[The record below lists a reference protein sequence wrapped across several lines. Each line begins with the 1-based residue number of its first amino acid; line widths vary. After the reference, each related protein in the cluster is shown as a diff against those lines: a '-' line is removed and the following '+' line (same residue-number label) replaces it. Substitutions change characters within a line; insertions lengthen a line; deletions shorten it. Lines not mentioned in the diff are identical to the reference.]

1 MYPDVTQ
8 MIDFY
13 HSPLGSHCQAV
24 MAERVLQ
31 CWPDIGGQRVG
42 GFGYCV
48 PQLGGMQSVAD
59 VTACIMPAP
68 MGVVA
73 WPDGA
78 ANKAALA
85 EEDALPLPD
94 ESIDRMV
101 LSHALEHVDSP
112 RHFLREIWRVTAAE
126 GRVILF
132 VPNRLSLW
140 ALSDRTP
147 FGHGR
152 PFSRGQLTTLF
163 RDSLFE
169 VTSLSGVFYGPPGR
183 GSISV
188 GLSTALEPW
197 GRKLWQHMPG
207 VWMVEAR
214 KRVSAPLSGGKTIRR
229 RAYAAAGLSPSV
241 QSSSSSSS

>member
-1 MYPDVTQ
+1 

-13 HSPLGSHCQAV
+13 RSPLGIHCQTV
-24 MAERVLQ
+24 MAERVLE
-31 CWPDIGGQRVG
+31 CWPDISSQSVG

-48 PQLGGMQSVAD
+48 PQLSGVQHIAD

-68 MGVVA
+68 MGIAA
-73 WPDGA
+73 WPEGE

-85 EEDALPLPD
+85 EEAALPLRD

-101 LSHALEHVDSP
+101 ISHALEHVDSP

-132 VPNRLSLW
+132 VPNRLSSW
-140 ALSDRTP
+140 ALSDKTP

-152 PFSRGQLTTLF
+152 PFSRGQLSTLF

-169 VTSLSGVFYGPPGR
+169 VTSLSGVLYGLPGKS
-183 GSISV
+183 GISV
-188 GLSTALEPW
+188 GLSSAMEPW
-197 GRKLWQHMPG
+197 GRKLWPQMPG

-214 KRVSAPLSGGKTIRR
+214 KRLSAPLSGGKTIRQ

-241 QSSSSSSS
+241 QSSNSSSS